1 MGSQINSD
9 SPTIPIPQGKL
20 VGVKLH
26 DSLPEPVDG
35 WLGVPYAQPP
45 IGDLRFRLP
54 VKVSPSPD
62 TVIDASK
69 YGPAGPGKAL
79 LPGPPLEKSED
90 CLTANVFRKSAGKHE
105 KLPVALYI
113 HGGAFNRGSAHMHK
127 TASMVAN
134 APEPFIAI
142 SFNYRIGAL
151 GFLPSSLS
159 AKEGALNLGLKDQIL
174 MMEWVQENIE
184 AFGGDP
190 KNVTLFGLS
199 AGAHSIGHHIM
210 HHKEGVAPLFHKA
223 IIESGAPTSRAV
235 RPYDAPIHE
244 AQFKDFLREVGV
256 PEDLPENDIFPYL
269 RKQPEKV
276 VTDAQTAIFDKYNPS
291 LRWAFQ
297 PVIDGE
303 IIARPPLETWKQ
315 GKWHKVPIMTGFTTN
330 EGSLYV
336 DKTMSESSQFRHFWA
351 ELLPLLS
358 PEDLDTIEE
367 LYRDPAKYE
376 DSEYKETRKDMGSQ
390 YKRIEAAYAHYAYV
404 APARQTAELAS
415 PSVPVYLYHW
425 AALSTVNNGA
435 QHADNMRYEVC
446 DPKVMAVSQTQK
458 DLAKTLN
465 HYVTSFITKGDP
477 NAVAGEYPDRPK
489 WEAYNTKDPKVLR
502 FGDGNEELIGGD
514 AGTAA
519 VFSNDEWG
527 RKQSEFW
534 WSKVDISQQHDDD
547 FHIGGADAYEDS
559 LQSDHNIFDNRNSSA
574 FLDST
579 QDEGY
584 FNTSHTEGGPAQD
597 RYLSYQQPDLDNDGA
612 NQQYHALSN
621 APSNDQSAL
630 FGNEPH
636 YKMTDSSQPAV
647 GIHRMPGRGN
657 TSSSANRASSSASRH
672 ARSGSDSKFRVQKE
686 SHPHKDAHLEYSA
699 QDVHTWPIR
708 ERNRQAAI
716 RFRTRQRQGLAR
728 LKSDEQAVEKRYEE
742 LRNLV
747 NSLNKEILCLK
758 MQVLQHTNCNCIPV
772 HHYVEQEAQQYLY
785 SMSPM

>member
-9 SPTIPIPQGKL
+9 SPAISLPQGKL
-20 VGVKLH
+20 VGVKLN

-35 WLGVPYAQPP
+35 WMGVPYAQPP
-45 IGDLRFRLP
+45 TGDLRFRLP

-90 CLTANVFRKSAGKHE
+90 CLTVNVFRKSAGKHE

-113 HGGAFNRGSAHMHK
+113 HGGAFNRGSSHMHK

-134 APEPFIAI
+134 APESFIAI

-210 HHKEGVAPLFHKA
+210 HYKEGFAPLFHKA

-244 AQFKDFLREVGV
+244 AQFKDFLREAGV
-256 PEDLPENDIFPYL
+256 PEDLPENDIFPFL

-276 VTDAQTAIFDKYNPS
+276 ITDAQTAIFDKYNPS

-336 DKTMSESSQFRHFWA
+336 DQKMSESSQFRHFWA

-358 PEDLDTIEE
+358 SEDLDTIEE

-376 DSEYKETRKDMGSQ
+376 DSEYKETRKGMGSQ

-415 PSVPVYLYHW
+415 SSAPVYLYHW

-446 DPKVMAVSQTQK
+446 DPKVIAVSQTQK

-465 HYVTSFITKGDP
+465 HYVTSFITRGDP

-489 WEAYNTKDPKVLR
+489 WEAYNSKDPKVLR

-514 AGTAA
+514 AGTTA
-519 VFSNDEWG
+519 VFSKDEWG

-534 WSKVDISQQHDDD
+534 WSKVDISQQ
-547 FHIGGADAYEDS
+547 
-559 LQSDHNIFDNRNSSA
+559 
-574 FLDST
+574 
-579 QDEGY
+579 
-584 FNTSHTEGGPAQD
+584 
-597 RYLSYQQPDLDNDGA
+597 
-612 NQQYHALSN
+612 
-621 APSNDQSAL
+621 
-630 FGNEPH
+630 
-636 YKMTDSSQPAV
+636 
-647 GIHRMPGRGN
+647 
-657 TSSSANRASSSASRH
+657 
-672 ARSGSDSKFRVQKE
+672 
-686 SHPHKDAHLEYSA
+686 
-699 QDVHTWPIR
+699 
-708 ERNRQAAI
+708 
-716 RFRTRQRQGLAR
+716 
-728 LKSDEQAVEKRYEE
+728 
-742 LRNLV
+742 
-747 NSLNKEILCLK
+747 
-758 MQVLQHTNCNCIPV
+758 
-772 HHYVEQEAQQYLY
+772 
-785 SMSPM
+785 

>member
-1 MGSQINSD
+1 MGSQINSE
-9 SPTIPIPQGKL
+9 SLTISLPQGKL
-20 VGVKLH
+20 VGVKLD
-26 DSLPEPVDG
+26 DSLPQPVDA
-35 WLGVPYAQPP
+35 WLGVPYALPP
-45 IGDLRFRLP
+45 TGDRRFRPP
-54 VKVSPSPD
+54 VKVSSSPD

-79 LPGPPLEKSED
+79 LPGPKLDQSED
-90 CLTANVFRKSAGKHE
+90 CLTANIFRKTSDKHE

-113 HGGAFNRGSAHMHK
+113 HGGAFNRGSAMMHK

-134 APEPFIAI
+134 APDSFIAI

-174 MMEWVQENIE
+174 MMEWVQDNIQ

-190 KNVTLFGLS
+190 SNVTLFGLS

-210 HHKEGVAPLFHKA
+210 HYKEGVVPLFHKA

-235 RPYDAPIHE
+235 RPHDAPIHE

-256 PEDLPENDIFPYL
+256 PEALPENEIFPYL
-269 RKQPEKV
+269 RNQPEKV
-276 VTDAQTAIFDKYNPS
+276 ITDAQTATFDKYNPS

-358 PEDLDTIEE
+358 SEDLDTIEE
-367 LYRDPAKYE
+367 LYRDPAKFE

-425 AALSTVNNGA
+425 AAVSTVNNGA

-446 DPKVMAVSQTQK
+446 DAKVVAVSPTQN
-458 DLAKTLN
+458 DLARTLN

-477 NAVAGEYPDRPK
+477 NAVAGEYPARPK
-489 WEAYNTKDPKVLR
+489 WESYDTKDPKCLSHLKFVLSSILVIMSHPDLTAFKALSFDVYGTLINQEPGMIRGLQPILSRLPDDSPYKTNPLSLIQQFSTFYRSLAVDEPTLR
-502 FGDGNEELIGGD
+502 FDIILQRSFKNLADELGASVSETEIEEIGSTPGTWEPFPD
-514 AGTAA
+514 TVAG
-519 VFSNDEWG
+519 
-527 RKQSEFW
+527 
-534 WSKVDISQQHDDD
+534 
-547 FHIGGADAYEDS
+547 
-559 LQSDHNIFDNRNSSA
+559 
-574 FLDST
+574 
-579 QDEGY
+579 
-584 FNTSHTEGGPAQD
+584 
-597 RYLSYQQPDLDNDGA
+597 
-612 NQQYHALSN
+612 
-621 APSNDQSAL
+621 
-630 FGNEPH
+630 
-636 YKMTDSSQPAV
+636 M
-647 GIHRMPGRGN
+647 
-657 TSSSANRASSSASRH
+657 
-672 ARSGSDSKFRVQKE
+672 
-686 SHPHKDAHLEYSA
+686 
-699 QDVHTWPIR
+699 
-708 ERNRQAAI
+708 
-716 RFRTRQRQGLAR
+716 
-728 LKSDEQAVEKRYEE
+728 
-742 LRNLV
+742 
-747 NSLNKEILCLK
+747 
-758 MQVLQHTNCNCIPV
+758 
-772 HHYVEQEAQQYLY
+772 
-785 SMSPM
+785 

>member
-1 MGSQINSD
+1 MGSQINSE
-9 SPTIPIPQGKL
+9 SLTISLPQGKL
-20 VGVKLH
+20 VGVKLD
-26 DSLPEPVDG
+26 DSLPQPVDA
-35 WLGVPYAQPP
+35 WLGVPYALPP
-45 IGDLRFRLP
+45 TGDRRFRPP
-54 VKVSPSPD
+54 VKVSSSPD

-79 LPGPPLEKSED
+79 LPGPKLDQSED
-90 CLTANVFRKSAGKHE
+90 CLTANIFRKTSDKHE

-113 HGGAFNRGSAHMHK
+113 HGGAFNRGSAMMHK

-134 APEPFIAI
+134 APDSFIAI

-174 MMEWVQENIE
+174 MMEWVQDNIQ

-190 KNVTLFGLS
+190 SNVTLFGLS

-210 HHKEGVAPLFHKA
+210 HYKEGVAPLFHKA

-235 RPYDAPIHE
+235 RPHDAPIHE

-256 PEDLPENDIFPYL
+256 PEALPENEIFPYL
-269 RKQPEKV
+269 RNQPEKV
-276 VTDAQTAIFDKYNPS
+276 ITDAQTATFDKYNPS

-358 PEDLDTIEE
+358 SEDLDTIEE
-367 LYRDPAKYE
+367 LYRDPAKFE

-425 AALSTVNNGA
+425 AAVSTVNNGA

-446 DPKVMAVSQTQK
+446 DPKVVAVSPTQN
-458 DLAKTLN
+458 DLARTLN
-465 HYVTSFITKGDP
+465 HYVTSFITKGDS
-477 NAVAGEYPDRPK
+477 NAVAGEYPARPK
-489 WEAYNTKDPKVLR
+489 WESYDTKDPKVLR

-514 AGTAA
+514 VGKTA
-519 VFSNDEWG
+519 VFDSDEWG
-527 RKQSEFW
+527 RKQSKFW
-534 WSKVDISQQHDDD
+534 WSKVDISQQ
-547 FHIGGADAYEDS
+547 
-559 LQSDHNIFDNRNSSA
+559 
-574 FLDST
+574 
-579 QDEGY
+579 
-584 FNTSHTEGGPAQD
+584 
-597 RYLSYQQPDLDNDGA
+597 
-612 NQQYHALSN
+612 
-621 APSNDQSAL
+621 
-630 FGNEPH
+630 
-636 YKMTDSSQPAV
+636 
-647 GIHRMPGRGN
+647 
-657 TSSSANRASSSASRH
+657 
-672 ARSGSDSKFRVQKE
+672 
-686 SHPHKDAHLEYSA
+686 
-699 QDVHTWPIR
+699 
-708 ERNRQAAI
+708 
-716 RFRTRQRQGLAR
+716 
-728 LKSDEQAVEKRYEE
+728 
-742 LRNLV
+742 
-747 NSLNKEILCLK
+747 
-758 MQVLQHTNCNCIPV
+758 
-772 HHYVEQEAQQYLY
+772 
-785 SMSPM
+785 